1 MSLKFHLYFIL
12 LRNKICGKI
21 IENYFS
27 ELCLICVSGLAI
39 VESRVGEK
47 MAEKLV
53 SELGLLFDPSKDF
66 GGRRRTF
73 ASLED
78 LFKPRPA
85 RGDVIE
91 EIILQNGQKQSR

>member
-1 MSLKFHLYFIL
+1 M
-12 LRNKICGKI
+12 
-21 IENYFS
+21 
-27 ELCLICVSGLAI
+27 
-39 VESRVGEK
+39 GEK

-78 LFKPRPA
+78 LFKARPT

-91 EIILQNGQKQSR
+91 EIILPNGLKQSR